1 MGLSIADVDKWN
13 PDSLTAVGAA
23 STARANA
30 AAEADSALRGLSA
43 FDSWQGT
50 GANAARVRTQAY
62 ADNLDG
68 HGREASAVAT
78 AAKTAANEVR
88 QVKSQLSELRSTLGQ
103 YGITVDAYGSRV
115 VPPTNLSSLPP
126 ALRTLVQG
134 VTRAGQQ
141 SLDQIRQAAD
151 HADGLLAGACQV
163 FCVNRLSDCPYVS
176 CCGAYR

>member
-1 MGLSIADVDKWN
+1 
-13 PDSLTAVGAA
+13 
-23 STARANA
+23 
-30 AAEADSALRGLSA
+30 
-43 FDSWQGT
+43 
-50 GANAARVRTQAY
+50 
-62 ADNLDG
+62 LDG